1 MSENVA
7 GAETQTAETQTAENK
22 GVIYTNAYNGKDIII
37 GVPRED
43 REAVQKNLE
52 KYAARHG
59 GVDYLIGA
67 GEAAKL
73 GGQLKPEAKDD
84 YVAIRKYIGKGKG
97 KDGKGY
103 VITTKYAPNLFTGL
117 DYKKLVPN
125 QHQHGDRYEAFDPVE
140 IEARLKTS
148 WDRGDKAMLATAAV
162 QNELDGGQRTAE
174 QQKQANEVDP
184 QTQVFRASFNSAYK
198 PFADAIKEVNA
209 QLKKMSAEDVRN
221 NPEQVRAYKA
231 SQEAYKQVRVEDYK
245 ACEQAMQQGENYVQA
260 IMERVETFGQRVV
273 KAKEQILAQREQSR
287 QTTQSASKSSEIQ
300 LDPQLQAF
308 LDARAAESEKQ
319 QEQLL
324 AGLSAPA
331 PTVAPAV
338 SETKEQTADLAAE
351 ITQTPRQ
358 SRVHK

>member
-1 MSENVA
+1 M
-7 GAETQTAETQTAENK
+7 
-22 GVIYTNAYNGKDIII
+22 
-37 GVPRED
+37 
-43 REAVQKNLE
+43 
-52 KYAARHG
+52 
-59 GVDYLIGA
+59 DYLIGA

-97 KDGKGY
+97 KNGNGY

-117 DYKKLVPN
+117 DYKQLVPN
-125 QHQHGDRYEAFDPVE
+125 KHQHADRYEAFDPAE
-140 IEARLKTS
+140 IEARLKTT
-148 WDRGDKAMLATAAV
+148 WGHDNKAMLGTAAV

-174 QQKQANEVDP
+174 QQKQANEEDP
-184 QTQVFRASFNSAYK
+184 QIQVFKASFNGAYK

-260 IMERVETFGQRVV
+260 IMERVETFGQRIVE
-273 KAKEQILAQREQSR
+273 AKEQILAQREQSR
-287 QTTQSASKSSEIQ
+287 QHVGQTAQSKSSEIQ

-338 SETKEQTADLAAE
+338 PEAKEQTADLAAE
-351 ITQTPRQ
+351 IKQTPRKL
-358 SRVHK
+358 RTHK